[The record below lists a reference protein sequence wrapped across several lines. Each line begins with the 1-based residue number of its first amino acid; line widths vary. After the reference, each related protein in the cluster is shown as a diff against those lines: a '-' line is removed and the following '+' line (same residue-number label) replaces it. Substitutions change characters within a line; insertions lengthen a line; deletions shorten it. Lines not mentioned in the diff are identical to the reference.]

1 MKVKES
7 KKYKGVY
14 HINGKT
20 IIVTIENQYVTN
32 QGLTADEVET
42 FIRYAKSKKEL
53 KSTN

>member
-14 HINGKT
+14 HVNGKT
-20 IIVTIENQYVTN
+20 IIMNASNHFVSNK
-32 QGLTADEVET
+32 GLTTDEIET
-42 FIRYAKSKKEL
+42 FIRYAQSKKEL